1 MHSSTVHPC
10 DERLPA
16 SQLLTLGIQHVLV
29 MYAGAVAVPLI
40 LGSALNLP
48 KDQIAFLISADLFC
62 CGVATLIQTL
72 GLWIFGIRLPVIM
85 GCTFAAVGPMVAIGT
100 NPELGILDI
109 FGATIAAGLIGI
121 VVAPA
126 IGKLLRFFP
135 PVVVGTVIAVIGLSL
150 MEVGINWAAGG
161 VGNPDYGNPLYLGL
175 SLIVLM
181 LILLINKFGKGFMAN
196 ISVLLGIVAGFI
208 IAALLGRVS
217 MDGVTSAPWV
227 GIVMP
232 FHFGLPRFDPLAIA
246 TMVTVM
252 FVTFIE
258 STGMFLA
265 VGDMVERPVD
275 QKALVRG
282 LRVDGLGTLI
292 GGIFNSFPHTSFS
305 QNVGLIGVTG
315 VRSRFV
321 CAMGGVIL
329 VLLGLFPKMAQV
341 VASVPPFVLGGAG
354 IVMFGMVAANGI
366 KVLSKVDFVKNQH
379 NLFIVAVSVGLGLVP
394 VVAPNFFSR
403 LPDALSPIL
412 HSGILLASASAV
424 VLNLVFNGVKGERAA
439 KKEIGEAGR
448 DFDRRGDKSK
458 NKGDAATAPEER
470 RHSSNEVRVH

>member
-1 MHSSTVHPC
+1 MQSNTVHPC
-10 DERLPA
+10 DEVLPTGK
-16 SQLLTLGIQHVLV
+16 LVTLGLQHVLV

-40 LGSALNLP
+40 VGAALKLP
-48 KDQIAFLISADLFC
+48 KDQIAFLISADLFS
-62 CGVATLIQTL
+62 CGIATLIQTL

-85 GCTFAAVGPMVAIGT
+85 GCTFAAVGPMIAIGT
-100 NPELGILDI
+100 NPGLGILDI
-109 FGATIAAGLIGI
+109 FGSTIAAGIIGI
-121 VVAPA
+121 VLAPT

-161 VGNPDYGNPLYLGL
+161 VGNPEYGSPVYLGL
-175 SLIVLM
+175 SLLVLT
-181 LILLINKFGKGFMAN
+181 LILLINKFGRGFIAN
-196 ISVLLGIVAGFI
+196 ISVLLGIVAGFV
-208 IAALLGRVS
+208 IAFAIGRVNTE
-217 MDGVTSAPWV
+217 GVSLAPWV
-227 GIVMP
+227 GFVMP
-232 FHFGLPRFDPLAIA
+232 FHFGWPHFDPLSIV

-265 VGDMVERPVD
+265 VGDMVDRPVN
-275 QKALVRG
+275 QERLVRG

-315 VRSRFV
+315 VKSRFV
-321 CAMGGVIL
+321 CATGGVIL

-366 KVLSKVDFVKNQH
+366 KVLSKVDFVNNSH
-379 NLFIVAVSVGLGLVP
+379 NLFIVAVSVGMGLVP
-394 VVAPNFFSR
+394 VVSPHFFSK
-403 LPDALSPIL
+403 LPPALAPIL

-424 VLNLVFNGVKGERAA
+424 ILNIVFNGVKGEKDARC
-439 KKEIGEAGR
+439 EIRHAGH
-448 DFDRRGDKSK
+448 DFDGRPAD
-458 NKGDAATAPEER
+458 
-470 RHSSNEVRVH
+470 VHH

>member
-1 MHSSTVHPC
+1 MRSNTVHPC
-10 DERLPA
+10 DEQLPLGR
-16 SQLLTLGIQHVLV
+16 LLTLGIQHVLV

-40 LGSALNLP
+40 VGGALALP
-48 KDQIAFLISADLFC
+48 KDQLAFLISADLFS

-100 NPELGILDI
+100 NPQLGLLDI
-109 FGATIAAGLIGI
+109 FGSTIAAGAIGI
-121 VVAPA
+121 VLAPA
-126 IGKLLRFFP
+126 IGRLLRFFP

-175 SLIVLM
+175 SLFVLT
-181 LILLINKFGKGFMAN
+181 LILLINKFARGFVAN
-196 ISVLLGIVAGFI
+196 ISVLVGIVVGFV
-208 IAALLGRVS
+208 IAALTGHVS
-217 MDGVTSAPWV
+217 FDGVRNAPWV
-227 GIVMP
+227 GIVAP
-232 FHFGLPRFDPLAIA
+232 FHFGLPHFDPLAIA

-265 VGDMVERPVD
+265 VGDMVGRPVD
-275 QKALVRG
+275 RRTLVRG
-282 LRVDGLGTLI
+282 LRVDGLGTLV

-315 VRSRFV
+315 VKSRFV
-321 CAMGGVIL
+321 CAMGGLIL
-329 VLLGLFPKMAQV
+329 VTLGLFPKMAQV

-354 IVMFGMVAANGI
+354 IVMFGMVAASGI
-366 KVLSKVDFVKNQH
+366 KSLSRVDFTSNPH

-394 VVAPNFFSR
+394 VVSPSFFAR
-403 LPDALSPIL
+403 LPHALSPLL

-424 VLNLVFNGVKGERAA
+424 LLNVVFNGVSREPQASSSEANDTVSGAAPLER
-439 KKEIGEAGR
+439 
-448 DFDRRGDKSK
+448 
-458 NKGDAATAPEER
+458 DAVNM
-470 RHSSNEVRVH
+470 H

>member
-1 MHSSTVHPC
+1 MQSTTVHPC
-10 DERLPA
+10 DEQLPLA
-16 SQLLTLGIQHVLV
+16 RLLTLGVQHVLV

-40 LGSALNLP
+40 VGGAIGLP
-48 KDQIAFLISADLFC
+48 KDQIAFLISADLFS
-62 CGVATLIQTL
+62 CGIATLIQTL

-100 NPELGILDI
+100 NPQLGILDI
-109 FGATIAAGLIGI
+109 FGSTIAAGAIGI
-121 VVAPA
+121 VLAPA
-126 IGKLLRFFP
+126 IGRLLRFFP
-135 PVVVGTVIAVIGLSL
+135 TVVVGTVISVIGLSL

-161 VGNPDYGNPLYLGL
+161 VGNPNYGAPLFLGL
-175 SLIVLM
+175 SLFVLV
-181 LILLINKFGKGFMAN
+181 LILLINKFCRGFLAN
-196 ISVLLGIVAGFI
+196 ISVLIGIVTGFV
-208 IAALLGRVS
+208 IAAATGHVS
-217 MDGVTSAPWV
+217 FDGVRAAPWV
-227 GIVMP
+227 GIVAP
-232 FHFGLPRFDPLAIA
+232 FHFGLPHFDPLAIA

-265 VGDMVERPVD
+265 VGDMVGRPVD
-275 QKALVRG
+275 RRTLVRG

-315 VRSRFV
+315 VKSRFV
-321 CAMGGVIL
+321 CATGGLIL
-329 VLLGLFPKMAQV
+329 VTLGLFPKMAQV

-366 KVLSKVDFVKNQH
+366 KALSRVDFTTNPH

-394 VVAPNFFSR
+394 VVSPTFFAQ
-403 LPDALSPIL
+403 LPHALSPLL

-424 VLNLVFNGVKGERAA
+424 LLNVIFNGVSRTNES
-439 KKEIGEAGR
+439 ESEHE
-448 DFDRRGDKSK
+448 
-458 NKGDAATAPEER
+458 TARNEHEGPSPTRLER
-470 RHSSNEVRVH
+470 RAVDMH

>member
-1 MHSSTVHPC
+1 MALTSTDAKVHPV
-10 DERLPA
+10 DERLPTG
-16 SQLLTLGIQHVLV
+16 QLLTLGIQHVLV

-40 LGSALNLP
+40 LGAAMHLT
-48 KDQIAFLISADLFC
+48 KDQVAFLISADLFS

-100 NPELGILDI
+100 NPSLGILDV
-109 FGATIAAGLIGI
+109 FGSTIAAGVIGI
-121 VVAPA
+121 FLAPM

-150 MEVGINWAAGG
+150 MGVGINWAAGG
-161 VGNPDYGNPLYLGL
+161 VGNPDYGNPVYLLL
-175 SLIVLM
+175 SLVVLS
-181 LILLINKFGKGFMAN
+181 LILLINKFMRGFLAN

-208 IAALLGRVS
+208 IAALLGRVN
-217 MDGVTSAPWV
+217 MDGVAHAPWV
-227 GIVMP
+227 GIVLP
-232 FHFGLPRFDPLAIA
+232 FHFGMPHFDALSIA
-246 TMVTVM
+246 TMVIVM

-265 VGDMVERPVD
+265 VGDLVDRPVD

-292 GGIFNSFPHTSFS
+292 GGVFNSFPHTSFS

-315 VRSRFV
+315 VKSRFV
-321 CAMGGVIL
+321 CATGGVIL
-329 VLLGLFPKMAQV
+329 VTLGLFPKMAQV

-366 KVLSKVDFVKNQH
+366 KTLSRVDFTKNHH
-379 NLFIVAVSVGLGLVP
+379 NLFIVAVSVGMGMVP
-394 VVAPNFFSR
+394 VVAPKFFSQ
-403 LPDALSPIL
+403 LPHALEPIL
-412 HSGILLASASAV
+412 HSGILLASVSAV
-424 VLNLVFNGVKGERAA
+424 VLNIVFNGVRKERDARREAREAA
-439 KKEIGEAGR
+439 HEFEGAAHAG
-448 DFDRRGDKSK
+448 DG
-458 NKGDAATAPEER
+458 
-470 RHSSNEVRVH
+470 H